1 MAAGARGGRCTPI
14 ASGLWIAN
22 SPIHRAVVCGKPATG
37 VTGPLAPLYNR
48 RDMHVPLTPIRCLY
62 RALDLYP
69 RKTGVVSGAERFT
82 YAEFAERAERLGAGL
97 LSLGV
102 QPADRVAYLSFN
114 NHQLLEGYFGV
125 LLAGA
130 AVMPLNVRLTPFELT
145 GILRHAEPRVLFFE
159 SDFAPIVEHL
169 RTTCP
174 GVNDWIE
181 IGEAYEH
188 LLAQDRLPRPDLFAQ
203 DETAM
208 AELFYTS
215 GSTGTPKGVALSH
228 RTLYLHALAVAASFV
243 HSDDAVELHTIPL
256 FHANGWGRAHSST
269 LCGLKQVMVRRFD
282 PIQVFRL
289 IQEEKATGMGLV
301 PTMANALIQCAS
313 REGFDLSSMREIN
326 LGGAASSPELI
337 AGLERAFPG
346 CVVQAGY
353 GLTESSPVATSAR
366 TKSTVTYADE
376 DDRLRHLAMAGWPLP
391 GCEIRVVD
399 LAMREVARDMQTV
412 GEVVIRGDLIMDG
425 YYKEPQATAAAIT
438 DGWLHTGDMAV
449 WDEENYIHIVDRKK
463 DIIISGGENISSI
476 EVERA
481 IAAHP
486 AVAECAVVSAPDP
499 QWGEVPAAFVSVKV
513 GQSLEVPQLCAF
525 LEGRIARFKMPR
537 RIEFV
542 DGPLPK
548 TGTGKIVKRQLRETL
563 WEGKERRVQ

>member
-1 MAAGARGGRCTPI
+1 
-14 ASGLWIAN
+14 
-22 SPIHRAVVCGKPATG
+22 
-37 VTGPLAPLYNR
+37 
-48 RDMHVPLTPIRCLY
+48 MHVPLTPIRCLY

-69 RKTGVVSGAERFT
+69 RKTGVVSGAARFT
-82 YAEFAERAERLGAGL
+82 YAEFAERCERLGGGL

-114 NHQLLEGYFGV
+114 THQLLEGYFGV

-130 AVMPLNVRLTPFELT
+130 IVMPLNVRLTPFELT
-145 GILRHAEPRVLFFE
+145 GILNHAEPRALFFE
-159 SDFAPIVEHL
+159 SDFAPVVDQL
-169 RTTCP
+169 RAACP
-174 GVNDWIE
+174 AVAHWIE
-181 IGEAYEH
+181 IGPAYED
-188 LLAQDRLPRPDLFAQ
+188 LLAHDRLPRPSIFAQ
-203 DETAM
+203 DETAL

-215 GSTGTPKGVALSH
+215 GSTGTPKGVGLSH
-228 RTLYLHALAVAASFV
+228 RTLYLHALGVAATFV
-243 HSDDAVELHTIPL
+243 HTDDQVELHTIPL

-269 LCGLKQVMVRRFD
+269 LFGLKQVMVRRFD
-282 PIQVFRL
+282 PSQVFRL

-301 PTMANALIQCAS
+301 PTMANALVHCPGRDA
-313 REGFDLSSMREIN
+313 FDLSSMREIN

-337 AGLERAFPG
+337 AALEHAFPG
-346 CVVQAGY
+346 CLVQAGY
-353 GLTESSPVATSAR
+353 GLTESGPVATSAHH
-366 TKSTVTYADE
+366 KSTVVYSDE

-399 LAMREVARDMQTV
+399 LHMRDVPRDMQAV

-425 YYKEPQATAAAIT
+425 YYREPKATADAIS
-438 DGWLHTGDMAV
+438 DGWLRTGDMAV

-486 AVAECAVVSAPDP
+486 AVLECAVVSAPDA
-499 QWGEVPAAFVSVKV
+499 QWGEVPAAFVAVKP
-513 GQSLEVPQLCAF
+513 GQNLEAAQLCAF
-525 LEGRIARFKMPR
+525 LEARLARFKMPR
-537 RIEFV
+537 RFEFL

-563 WEGKERRVQ
+563 WGGKERRVQ